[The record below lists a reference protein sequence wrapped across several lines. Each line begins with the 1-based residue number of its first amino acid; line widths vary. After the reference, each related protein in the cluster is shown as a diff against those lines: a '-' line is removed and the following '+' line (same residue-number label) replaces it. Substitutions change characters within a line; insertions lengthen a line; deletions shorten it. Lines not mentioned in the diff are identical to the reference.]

1 MGSSFKILFY
11 LEFVIFQ
18 YLLKIRMR
26 LLFVG
31 FLLFI
36 VSSNGKHLKGHDLN
50 GEKTPTQAL
59 NSEVSDRIQ
68 ELVKEISEEDKEL
81 KALQKERDEI
91 EATGNNFIGS
101 SLNMISRAK
110 LEYQLTDLGQEL
122 KDTLRDNY
130 DEDAL
135 KQMHLKLFR
144 RR

>member
-1 MGSSFKILFY
+1 MGKLLLY
-11 LEFVIFQ
+11 QEFVIIQ
-18 YLLKIRMR
+18 NLLKIRMR

-31 FLLFI
+31 FFLFI
-36 VSSNGKHLKGHDLN
+36 VNSNCKHIKSHDLN
-50 GEKTPTQAL
+50 GEKTQSQAL
-59 NSEVSDRIQ
+59 SSEVSDRIQ
-68 ELVKEISEEDKEL
+68 ELVNEISEEDKEL

-135 KQMHLKLFR
+135 KKMHLKLFR
-144 RR
+144 R

>member
-1 MGSSFKILFY
+1 
-11 LEFVIFQ
+11 
-18 YLLKIRMR
+18 MR

-36 VSSNGKHLKGHDLN
+36 VCSYGKHLKGHDLN
-50 GEKTPTQAL
+50 GEKTPEPAF

-135 KQMHLKLFR
+135 KKMHLKLFR
-144 RR
+144 R

>member
-1 MGSSFKILFY
+1 
-11 LEFVIFQ
+11 
-18 YLLKIRMR
+18 MR
-26 LLFVG
+26 LLSVG

-36 VSSNGKHLKGHDLN
+36 VSCNGKHIKSHDLN
-50 GEKTPTQAL
+50 GGKSPVPDL
-59 NSEVSDRIQ
+59 NLEASDRIQ

-110 LEYQLTDLGQEL
+110 IEYQLTDLGQEL
-122 KDTLRDNY
+122 KDTLRENY

-135 KQMHLKLFR
+135 KKMHLKLFR
-144 RR
+144 K

>member
-1 MGSSFKILFY
+1 MGSSFKNLFHQ
-11 LEFVIFQ
+11 EFVHFEN
-18 YLLKIRMR
+18 LLQFRMR

-36 VSSNGKHLKGHDLN
+36 VSSNGKHIKSHDLN
-50 GEKTPTQAL
+50 EEKTPASDVK
-59 NSEVSDRIQ
+59 SEASDRIQ
-68 ELVKEISEEDKEL
+68 ELVNEISEEDKEL

-101 SLNMISRAK
+101 SLNLISRAK

-122 KDTLRDNY
+122 KDTLRENY

-135 KQMHLKLFR
+135 KKMHLKLFR
-144 RR
+144 K

>member
-1 MGSSFKILFY
+1 MGSCSVSSFKLLLY
-11 LEFVIFQ
+11 QEFVIIQ
-18 YLLKIRMR
+18 NLLKIRMR

-36 VSSNGKHLKGHDLN
+36 VNSNCKHIKSHDLN
-50 GEKTPTQAL
+50 GEKTQSQAL
-59 NSEVSDRIQ
+59 SSEVSDRIQ
-68 ELVKEISEEDKEL
+68 GLVNEISEEDKEL

-122 KDTLRDNY
+122 
-130 DEDAL
+130 
-135 KQMHLKLFR
+135 
-144 RR
+144 

>member
-1 MGSSFKILFY
+1 
-11 LEFVIFQ
+11 
-18 YLLKIRMR
+18 MR
-26 LLFVG
+26 LLFIG
-31 FLLFI
+31 FLLFV
-36 VSSNGKHLKGHDLN
+36 VSSNCKNLKSHDLS
-50 GEKTPTQAL
+50 GDKSLAPAL

-135 KQMHLKLFR
+135 KKMHLKLFR
-144 RR
+144 R

>member
-1 MGSSFKILFY
+1 
-11 LEFVIFQ
+11 
-18 YLLKIRMR
+18 MR

-31 FLLFI
+31 FMLFI
-36 VSSNGKHLKGHDLN
+36 VCSYGKHLKSPDLN
-50 GEKTPTQAL
+50 GEKAQVQAL

-122 KDTLRDNY
+122 KDTLRDNFE
-130 DEDAL
+130 EDAL
-135 KQMHLKLFR
+135 QKMHLKLFR
-144 RR
+144 R